1 MQVHLDQI
9 YTDTLTAYNGPKMS
23 QLIYI
28 LNTFT
33 MGENVMYLTT
43 YVNYKKSYRLHEKGT
58 FTEFLLILAA
68 QNSMHRNGG
77 DFVWLKFIVLYSLM
91 LLINF
96 SFFCI
101 LS

>member
-43 YVNYKKSYRLHEKGT
+43 YVNYKKVID
-58 FTEFLLILAA
+58 FTRKVLLQSFCSFLLHKTPCIEMA
-68 QNSMHRNGG
+68 GT
-77 DFVWLKFIVLYSLM
+77 LYG
-91 LLINF
+91 
-96 SFFCI
+96 
-101 LS
+101 